1 VEQDRAG
8 GAIGERYTAT
18 VSRAQAD
25 LTPVIVA
32 IIGRRHALTRQNDER
47 DMGDN
52 DRGDNDE
59 KPRQRQRERRQ
70 NAFGVPYMER
80 DMDRMVERALESLVE
95 RGKITPEEAVAARE
109 RVAIT
114 PRPLTLIENKD
125 EEGT

>member
-1 VEQDRAG
+1 MTTIIGGGARQAG

-52 DRGDNDE
+52 DW
-59 KPRQRQRERRQ
+59 
-70 NAFGVPYMER
+70 
-80 DMDRMVERALESLVE
+80 
-95 RGKITPEEAVAARE
+95 T
-109 RVAIT
+109 
-114 PRPLTLIENKD
+114 RPHDT
-125 EEGT
+125 

>member
-1 VEQDRAG
+1 MKR
-8 GAIGERYTAT
+8 T
-18 VSRAQAD
+18 
-25 LTPVIVA
+25 
-32 IIGRRHALTRQNDER
+32 GRKER
-47 DMGDN
+47 DM
-52 DRGDNDE
+52 GDNDE

-109 RVAIT
+109 RAAIT